1 MVGELC
7 KQAKRNDQKDHA
19 KDDTELYQ
27 DHSGCLLS
35 HSSYSWYTHHKQPII
50 NMCRRKCCTY
60 EIPLLFQE
68 DYYCIM
74 SKFSSESSFPNQVAM
89 ANQLVQSVETS
100 HEAVNATNTKSDPA
114 MVGFG
119 AGVHQYLNQLLT
131 LLYSKTTTLLAANM
145 ILVSLLLS
153 TRTSIKI
160 SLDVF
165 YIAAVFFFSLSAIV
179 STVVLFPRMRHGNN
193 KGLIF
198 WHAILATG
206 NIEEY
211 QASVRNLTKL
221 DIENEYAWDN
231 YQISKTIR
239 IKDALLRCA
248 ILFFICG
255 LANAVI
261 GVVGPMVLLHH
272 L

>member
-1 MVGELC
+1 
-7 KQAKRNDQKDHA
+7 
-19 KDDTELYQ
+19 
-27 DHSGCLLS
+27 
-35 HSSYSWYTHHKQPII
+35 
-50 NMCRRKCCTY
+50 
-60 EIPLLFQE
+60 
-68 DYYCIM
+68 M
-74 SKFSSESSFPNQVAM
+74 SKFSNNTSFSNQVAM
-89 ANQLVQSVETS
+89 VNQLAQSVETA

-145 ILVSLLLS
+145 VLVSLLLS

-160 SLDVF
+160 SLDAF

-179 STVVLFPRMRHGNN
+179 STVVLFPRMRHGTNKG

-206 NIEEY
+206 SVEDY
-211 QASVRNLTKL
+211 QANVRNLTKL

-231 YQISKTIR
+231 YQLAKTIR
-239 IKDALLRCA
+239 IKDTLLRCA
-248 ILFFICG
+248 IVCFIGG
-255 LANAVI
+255 LTNAVI